1 MLRFEVAMNGSTQAQ
16 IVQVE
21 DLLRSF
27 GATIT
32 APKSEAVPRTGSWD
46 FDSRPVIA
54 ACFAILVF
62 APGCAAA
69 TVFLMRA
76 DGTVP
81 PIIATDSSPPFV
93 TKSDRLPLGEWSIE
107 AVQSLGTLNSARLAT
122 AAALADPIFLSPILI
137 RGSLEDG
144 TLTTFA
150 EPAAMPGPTML
161 LSKLRV
167 KRDVRRPKPPKLV
180 AEITHPEPPQPTFF
194 EKLFGRRFN

>member
-1 MLRFEVAMNGSTQAQ
+1 MNGSTQAE
-16 IVQVE
+16 IVQIE

-27 GATIT
+27 GAKVT
-32 APKSEAVPRTGSWD
+32 APEVQVAAPSRSWS

-54 ACFAILVF
+54 ACFALFVF

-69 TVFLMRA
+69 AVFLMRV

-81 PIIATDSSPPFV
+81 PIIAPDSNPPFV
-93 TKSDRLPLGEWSIE
+93 TKSDRLPLGQWSIE
-107 AVQSLGTLNSARLAT
+107 AVQTLGTLNNARLAA
-122 AAALADPIFLSPILI
+122 AAALADPVFLSPILI

-150 EPAAMPGPTML
+150 EPAVMPGPTML
-161 LSKLRV
+161 PSKLRV
-167 KRDVRRPKPPKLV
+167 QRDVRRPKPPKLV
-180 AEITHPEPPQPTFF
+180 ADITHPEPPQPTFF

>member
-1 MLRFEVAMNGSTQAQ
+1 MSGSTQAQ

-21 DLLRSF
+21 DLLRNF

-32 APKSEAVPRTGSWD
+32 APKSEAVPRTSSRS

-54 ACFAILVF
+54 ACLAIFVF

-69 TVFLMRA
+69 AVFLMRT

-81 PIIATDSSPPFV
+81 PIIAPDSNPPFV
-93 TKSDRLPLGEWSIE
+93 TKSDRLPLGQWSIE
-107 AVQSLGTLNSARLAT
+107 AVHNLGAKDATRLAT
-122 AAALADPIFLSPILI
+122 AAALADPAFLSPILI

-150 EPAAMPGPTML
+150 EPAVTPEPTML
-161 LSKLRV
+161 PSKPRL
-167 KRDVRRPKPPKLV
+167 KRDVRRPKSPKLV
-180 AEITHPEPPQPTFF
+180 AVITQPEPQQPTFF
-194 EKLFGRRFN
+194 EKLFGQRFT

>member
-1 MLRFEVAMNGSTQAQ
+1 MLRFEVAMNGSTQAE
-16 IVQVE
+16 IVQIE

-27 GATIT
+27 GAKVT
-32 APKSEAVPRTGSWD
+32 APEVQVAAPSRSWS

-54 ACFAILVF
+54 ACFALFVF

-69 TVFLMRA
+69 AVFLMRV

-81 PIIATDSSPPFV
+81 PIIAPDSNPPFV
-93 TKSDRLPLGEWSIE
+93 TKSDRLPLGQWSIE
-107 AVQSLGTLNSARLAT
+107 AVQTLGTLNNARLAA
-122 AAALADPIFLSPILI
+122 AAALADPVFLSPILI

-150 EPAAMPGPTML
+150 EPAVMPGPTML
-161 LSKLRV
+161 PSKLRV
-167 KRDVRRPKPPKLV
+167 QRDVRRPKPPKLV
-180 AEITHPEPPQPTFF
+180 ADITHPEPPQPTFF

>member
-1 MLRFEVAMNGSTQAQ
+1 MSGSTQAQ
-16 IVQVE
+16 IVQIE

-27 GATIT
+27 GATVT
-32 APKSEAVPRTGSWD
+32 APAKVEVAAPSRSWN

-54 ACFAILVF
+54 ACFALFVF

-69 TVFLMRA
+69 AVFLMRV

-81 PIIATDSSPPFV
+81 PIIAPDSNPPFV
-93 TKSDRLPLGEWSIE
+93 TKSDRLPLGQWSIE
-107 AVQSLGTLNSARLAT
+107 AVQTLGTLNNARLAA
-122 AAALADPIFLSPILI
+122 AAALADPVFLSPILI

-150 EPAAMPGPTML
+150 EPAVMPGPTML
-161 LSKLRV
+161 PSKLQV

-180 AEITHPEPPQPTFF
+180 ADITHPEPPQPTFF